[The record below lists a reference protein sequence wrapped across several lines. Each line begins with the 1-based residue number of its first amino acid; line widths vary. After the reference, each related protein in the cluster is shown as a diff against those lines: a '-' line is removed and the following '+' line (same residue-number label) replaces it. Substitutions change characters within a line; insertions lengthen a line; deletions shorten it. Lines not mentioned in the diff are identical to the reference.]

1 MWRIIAFDHDGR
13 EIRRLEVERGEITIG
28 RDIDRQ
34 LVLPSPAVSRK
45 HARLV
50 FDGPQPYILDEGSA
64 NGVRVNG
71 VRISNPTAISLGMQ
85 VEVADFRLDISQ
97 PQATAPANLPGITG
111 GAVPGGAAL
120 PPVGPLSAHDPADTV
135 RLLGQGGGFD
145 GRVFDLPPG
154 EVGLG
159 RALENV
165 LVLDDPSLSRRHAR
179 LRIIGGGRLEV
190 EDLASSNGTYVNG
203 RKIGRATVGPGDT
216 LRFGDVVFRVQGE
229 HDEYSATMPGA
240 SQGRRWLL
248 IGGLGATAILLV
260 GIVLWIVLRR
270 PATAPPTDALEQLT
284 QQAVEHLRRGKELLA
299 ERKFD
304 AAATEF
310 EQTISL
316 DPANEEAHRLKAL
329 ADSEPQNERFSKRV
343 QSYGE
348 QGDRASLERAVRFLE
363 KIPLESTFH
372 DPSAKK
378 LGTQLVLFGQGQCK
392 GRKYL
397 DCAWALC
404 KSFELG
410 RAGGRPDPEAVV
422 LFKEAERKLGKDK
435 SWSGCK
441 VKLAN

>member
-13 EIRRLEVERGEITIG
+13 EIRRLEVERGELTIG
-28 RDIDRQ
+28 RDADRQ

-50 FDGPQPYILDEGSA
+50 LDGPQPYILDEGSA
-64 NGVRVNG
+64 NGVRING
-71 VRISNPTAISLGMQ
+71 VRISGPTALVPGAQ

-97 PQATAPANLPGITG
+97 PQAAAPSPLPGMAG

-120 PPVGPLSAHDPADTV
+120 PLASPSGALDPADVV
-135 RLLGQGGGFD
+135 RLLGQGGAFD
-145 GRVFDLPPG
+145 GRVFDIPAG
-154 EVGLG
+154 DVGLG
-159 RALENV
+159 RALENG

-179 LRIIGGGRLEV
+179 LRLIGGGRLEV
-190 EDLASSNGTYVNG
+190 EDLGSSNGTYVNG

-216 LRFGDVVFRVQGE
+216 LRFGDVAFRLQGE

-240 SQGRRWLL
+240 KLGRRWLL
-248 IGGLGATAILLV
+248 IGGLGTTTLLLV

-270 PATAPPTDALEQLT
+270 TTTAPPPNALEQLT
-284 QQAVEHLRRGKELLA
+284 QQAVDHMRRGKELLA

-329 ADSEPQNERFSKRV
+329 ADGEPQNERFSKRV
-343 QSYGE
+343 QNYGE
-348 QGDRASLERAVRFLE
+348 QGDRMSLERAVRFLE
-363 KIPLESTFH
+363 KIPPESAFH
-372 DPSAKK
+372 DPSAKR
-378 LGTQLVLFGQGQCK
+378 LGEQLVLFGQGQCK
-392 GRKYL
+392 TRKYL

-410 RAGGRPDPEAVV
+410 RAGGRPDPGAVA
-422 LFKEAERKLGKDK
+422 LLKEAERKLVKDK